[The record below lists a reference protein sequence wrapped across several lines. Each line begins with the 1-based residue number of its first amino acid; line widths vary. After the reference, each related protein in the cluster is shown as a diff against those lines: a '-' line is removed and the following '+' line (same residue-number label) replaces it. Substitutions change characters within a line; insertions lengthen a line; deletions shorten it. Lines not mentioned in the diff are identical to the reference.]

1 MTSAAKKLLEE
12 ALALPSEDRAKLV
25 DALADSLD
33 AAEAGLSPA
42 WKVEIE
48 RRVGAVERG
57 ESRLI
62 PGDEVD
68 ARRQASLGRGCVSSS
83 RRRRSTSPR
92 RLRSTTSS
100 SVRATARTGASTLR
114 AKAVVVLGRMRAE
127 ITDNLDEDPKLPP
140 DLVAKVFGYFD
151 TLDAMN
157 PGSGAAK
164 APPPAPPA
172 PVM

>member
-42 WKVEIE
+42 WKIEIE
-48 RRVGAVERG
+48 RHVDAIERG

-68 ARRQASLGRGCVSSS
+68 ARLQATLGR
-83 RRRRSTSPR
+83 
-92 RLRSTTSS
+92 
-100 SVRATARTGASTLR
+100 
-114 AKAVVVLGRMRAE
+114 
-127 ITDNLDEDPKLPP
+127 
-140 DLVAKVFGYFD
+140 
-151 TLDAMN
+151 
-157 PGSGAAK
+157 
-164 APPPAPPA
+164 
-172 PVM
+172 